1 MIHDPQLFCYYV
13 DNGLP
18 CELEEDHMI
27 PKKYY
32 EYYYTWSRAE
42 KERKKHEKN
51 GRKVC
56 DYPMAHD
63 DFKDNKKWR
72 IWYNRIEDTKRE
84 GTSNAREYDK

>member
-32 EYYYTWSRAE
+32 EYYPTWTRAE
-42 KERKKHEKN
+42 KERSKHEKN
-51 GRKVC
+51 GRIVC
-56 DYPMAHD
+56 EYPMKHID
-63 DFKDNKKWR
+63 DNPREWK
-72 IWYNRIEDTKRE
+72 IWYQREVDTQRE